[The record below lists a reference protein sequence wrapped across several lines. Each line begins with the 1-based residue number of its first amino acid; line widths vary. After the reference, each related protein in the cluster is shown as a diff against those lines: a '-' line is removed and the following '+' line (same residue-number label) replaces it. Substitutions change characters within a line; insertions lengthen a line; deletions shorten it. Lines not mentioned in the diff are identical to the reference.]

1 MGRSQITEERPVTG
15 MTAEAGARNHGGF
28 DMGRS
33 RENEERRG
41 LIEIWMTE

>member
-1 MGRSQITEERPVTG
+1 MGRSQITEERPVT
-15 MTAEAGARNHGGF
+15 TTEVRARNHGDF

-33 RENEERRG
+33 RENEEHRG